1 MGTCL
6 AGINNTQL
14 QLASCFPSI
23 FLNQASE
30 ALVNQTE
37 GLGIYRSSISILAD
51 DRFKD
56 TNLLDYL
63 RVRDN

>member
-6 AGINNTQL
+6 VGINNTQL

-51 DRFKD
+51 D
-56 TNLLDYL
+56 
-63 RVRDN
+63 